1 MVLADLRRPP
11 LTRRETMSRF
21 REIALWLGLLAGVVA
36 AVASLTEPPPDP
48 LPEGSAAVV
57 DGAVISRDRFLRTLA
72 SLAVRDRAPV
82 LDEAR
87 RRQLLEELIAEEL
100 LLGRAVD
107 LDLPRRDPLL
117 RRRIL
122 SQLLAD
128 VSAEAVA
135 TPPTDEELR
144 AFFRESGSLF
154 ATRKGYEVR
163 SVWFRGNA
171 DEARRRALTAR
182 EALVEGGDF
191 DAAAAAGDAPLVP
204 LPDGVLSR
212 AVLRE
217 YLGPTTARRVAE
229 LAPGEISEPI
239 RVTGGYRVVQLVRSH
254 DSPPPAFEDVKDT
267 VGALLSRRRQ
277 AKAVERYV
285 AELRDAA
292 SVRIDE
298 SLLAPDFAIP
308 AAYLDRARRSSAEPG
323 QR

>member
-1 MVLADLRRPP
+1 MLWVGVLVGVAFAV
-11 LTRRETMSRF
+11 T
-21 REIALWLGLLAGVVA
+21 GVVDPVVSAEADVA
-36 AVASLTEPPPDP
+36 APSV
-48 LPEGSAAVV
+48 AAVV
-57 DGAVISRDRFLRTLA
+57 DGVAIPADRYFAVLA
-72 SLAVRDRAPV
+72 GLAVEPDGPD

-87 RRQLLEELIAEEL
+87 RRQLLDELVAEEL